1 MGSYVGE
8 YLYLPYLAAYVIFL
22 FLAVVFICNML
33 FDTKDYALFSP
44 HRNRKRYKKKNCISC
59 FQICRDCYHCFC
71 CCCINDE
78 NHCCGV
84 EVPLFLTETLYNS
97 RFGTPGVFILLFT
110 RILSF
115 LYLIYVVIIPFFHSD
130 NGTLDLFSSW
140 VNIGMCIIF
149 LFLMLGSFLH
159 VAFLIGFGEEHGKE
173 MSIWIQR
180 VTVWLHFLFETV
192 LVNALFV
199 TIMEYL
205 YLHNKG
211 NWGTAKGHLIPTLL
225 MIVDGVFNTI
235 PVRLEHYQYCA
246 TLGFAYLIY
255 MWLSII
261 EKKMD
266 WSTYPFLQ
274 VERPRCFGNYT
285 VVFAIHF
292 ACFLVMFV
300 LYKIRDYQAGIK
312 YETRYRM
319 LKSEKSLYGGSEYD
333 EAEGDE
339 EQGGKRARRMREIG
353 IEDDEEEEDDGE
365 EADGGD
371 GDVEFSDVYASRDP
385 QDKFVGS
392 ADDAD
397 DHCAPTTTTG
407 GKGPVPPARPSFYSK
422 KPVYP
427 PGHHPAPITTEPSS
441 GGEEGGY
448 SKPLY
453 PEPVGGKPLYP
464 VPVGR
469 EGGSERT
476 SYSSATPSNAATPT
490 TRPGQSVGS
499 TTTGRGEE
507 GRSPGPTTT
516 GGNPSLYSRAE
527 TTDTGTGNT
536 IEAQF

>member
-1 MGSYVGE
+1 
-8 YLYLPYLAAYVIFL
+8 
-22 FLAVVFICNML
+22 
-33 FDTKDYALFSP
+33 
-44 HRNRKRYKKKNCISC
+44 
-59 FQICRDCYHCFC
+59 
-71 CCCINDE
+71 
-78 NHCCGV
+78 
-84 EVPLFLTETLYNS
+84 
-97 RFGTPGVFILLFT
+97 
-110 RILSF
+110 
-115 LYLIYVVIIPFFHSD
+115 
-130 NGTLDLFSSW
+130 
-140 VNIGMCIIF
+140 
-149 LFLMLGSFLH
+149 MLGSFLH

-180 VTVWLHFLFETV
+180 VTVWLHFLFETI

-225 MIVDGVFNTI
+225 MIIDGVFNTI

-246 TLGFAYLIY
+246 TLGFVYLIY

-292 ACFLVMFV
+292 ACFLVMFA
-300 LYKIRDYQAGIK
+300 LYKIRDYTAGIK

-319 LKSEKSLYGGSEYD
+319 LKTEKSLYGGSEYD

-339 EQGGKRARRMREIG
+339 EQGEGGKRARRMREIG
-353 IEDDEEEEDDGE
+353 IEDEDEEEEDDEEGGGE
-365 EADGGD
+365 EDN
-371 GDVEFSDVYASRDP
+371 GDVKFPEVYASRDP
-385 QDKFVGS
+385 EDKFVGS

-397 DHCAPTTTTG
+397 DHTGPSPTTGATG
-407 GKGPVPPARPSFYSK
+407 PPLDRRPSGKGPIPPSRPSFYTK

-427 PGHHPAPITTEPSS
+427 PGHTAPITTAPSS
-441 GGEEGGY
+441 GGEDGGY

-453 PEPVGGKPLYP
+453 PIPEG
-464 VPVGR
+464 
-469 EGGSERT
+469 GGSERT
-476 SYSSATPSNAATPT
+476 SYSSTTPSNAATPIT
-490 TRPGQSVGS
+490 SRRGGKSSVGGS

-507 GRSPGPTTT
+507 GRSPAPTSTAT
-516 GGNPSLYSRAE
+516 GGGESSPSPSLYSRAE
-527 TTDTGTGNT
+527 STGTGTGNT
-536 IEAQF
+536 VEAQF